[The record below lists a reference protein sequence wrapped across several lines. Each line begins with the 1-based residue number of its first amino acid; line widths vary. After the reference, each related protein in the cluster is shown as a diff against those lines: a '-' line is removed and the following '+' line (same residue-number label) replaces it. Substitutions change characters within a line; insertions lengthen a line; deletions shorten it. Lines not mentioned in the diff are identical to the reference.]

1 MECDFLVIGG
11 GIAGLSAGAALAEL
25 GQVKVWEA
33 EANLGHHASGRS
45 AALFE
50 ESYGLPP
57 VIALNRAS
65 RADHRT
71 AGHLS
76 PRGLMLVGLAGEE
89 AGFAADLSAMAL
101 DAISVDAARARV
113 PILSK
118 TVTRA
123 AVHED
128 AFDLDTDAMLQ
139 GHGRTIRRAGGEV
152 RTGLRVQTVERVAGG
167 WSVQAG
173 ATTAT
178 ARVLVNAAGAWA
190 DHVARLAGVRPL
202 GLTPLRR
209 SMARLAAPGARD
221 LRRWPM
227 LMGVGERWY
236 AKPDA
241 GAWIVSPA
249 EEDPSE
255 PMDAFA
261 DDLVLAEGLD
271 RYQHA
276 VTEPV
281 TRPIAT
287 WAGLRTFTPD
297 RCLALGPAPD
307 DDAFLWV
314 AGQGGY
320 GFQTSPAAARLV
332 ADRVA
337 GRASE
342 LGADLV
348 AAMDPGRFA

>member
-1 MECDFLVIGG
+1 M
-11 GIAGLSAGAALAEL
+11 AEL
-25 GQVKVWEA
+25 GSVVVIEA
-33 EANLGHHASGRS
+33 ETNLGHHASGRS

-57 VIALNRAS
+57 VVALNRAS
-65 RADHRT
+65 RSDHQA

-76 PRGLMLVGLAGEE
+76 PRGLMLVGLRGEE
-89 AGFAADLSAMAL
+89 AGFDADLAAMAFEEMPL
-101 DAISVDAARARV
+101 DAGRARV
-113 PILSK
+113 PIFSDS
-118 TVTRA
+118 VTRL

-139 GHGRTIRRAGGEV
+139 GHARTIRQAGGAV
-152 RTGLRVQTVERVAGG
+152 RTGLRVERIERQADGWTVRAGG
-167 WSVQAG
+167 ETMS
-173 ATTAT
+173 
-178 ARVLVNAAGAWA
+178 ARVLGNAAGAWA
-190 DHVARLAGVRPL
+190 DQVARLAGLRPL

-209 SMARLAAPGARD
+209 SMARLAAPGGRD
-221 LRRWPM
+221 VRGWPM
-227 LMGVGERWY
+227 LIGVGERWY

-261 DDLVLAEGLD
+261 DDMVLAEGLD
-271 RYQHA
+271 RYQRA

-281 TRPIAT
+281 TRPMAT

-297 RCLALGPAPD
+297 RCLALGRAPE
-307 DDAFLWV
+307 DDAFLWI

-320 GFQTSPAAARLV
+320 GFQTSPAAARLL
-332 ADRVA
+332 ADLVA

-342 LGADLV
+342 LEPDMV